1 MTETTVPWIL
11 TVLVRD
17 RRLVLLT
24 VGAGMLFSLLI
35 ALVQPRRY
43 TAGFAFLPQSTSS
56 QGSEGL
62 AALAGQFGI
71 PLGALGGQSQPPQL
85 FADLLETR
93 EVLAGVVN
101 DSVPI
106 VDAETTRRMPVSNF
120 LGITGTDSA
129 VVLDRT
135 MEKLR
140 RDVISTSVAA
150 RTTSVVSV
158 RVRTRSPQASLAIAA
173 DLLDGLNRYNRQLRQ
188 GQASQER
195 RFIEGRLEEA
205 RASLRE
211 GDDAL
216 LRFLQKNRQFTGSPE
231 LKMERDRL
239 NREVFQRQ
247 QVVSVL
253 AQRTEEARIREV
265 RDTPVITIIEAP
277 VLPVLPD
284 PRGRIRILFVG
295 TLAAACIGVMVVLLR
310 EGWRRR
316 QAEVSDA
323 SYAELAG
330 EWRRLRG
337 ALSKPFSSST
347 RRWR

>member
-1 MTETTVPWIL
+1 MTETSVPWIL
-11 TVLVRD
+11 AVLIRD
-17 RRLVLLT
+17 RRVVFML
-24 VGAGMLFSLLI
+24 VGAGIVVSLLI

-43 TAGFAFLPQSTSS
+43 TAGFSFLPQSTSG

-62 AALAGQFGI
+62 AALAGQLGI
-71 PLGALGGQSQPPQL
+71 SLGSVGGPSQPPQL
-85 FADLLETR
+85 FAEMLETR
-93 EVLAGVVN
+93 DVLAGVVN
-101 DSVPI
+101 DSVPTG
-106 VDAETTRRMPVSNF
+106 DAGVTWMPLSKF
-120 LGITGTDSA
+120 LGTDGPDTA

-195 RFIEGRLEEA
+195 HFIEGRLEEA

-277 VLPVLPD
+277 ALPVLPD
-284 PRGRIRILFVG
+284 PRGRIGILFVG
-295 TLAAACIGVMVVLLR
+295 MLAAACIGVMLVLLR